1 MELIF
6 SEYKLGNELLEFS
19 IHHNLFNG
27 VTGKDKDKIVDIISL
42 NHNYKG
48 KIIINNNEINKKDIN
63 FYKRKI
69 RLIKDDI
76 TFNNFN
82 GTVYELMKL
91 EIRKRRIS
99 LKNEEKKIY
108 DSLKIVGLN
117 IQLLNLSVKQIST
130 SEKKLL
136 LLALALLSNPDTI
149 IFEEPMKFLDMK
161 SEKNLIMLLRKI
173 KEQYNKTFVF
183 VSDDSNMLYKYTT
196 NLIIAKNN
204 NILIEGNT
212 NDIYQRVDFLK
223 RNSIIIPDLVELT
236 YLARKKKNIK
246 IDYHKDIRDII
257 KDIYKHV

>member
-6 SEYKLGNELLEFS
+6 SEYKLGNDILEFS
-19 IHHNLFNG
+19 IHHNMFNG
-27 VTGKDKDKIVDIISL
+27 ITGKDKDKIADIISL

-48 KIIINNNEINKKDIN
+48 KIIINNNEICKKDLN

-69 RLIKDDI
+69 RYIKDDI
-76 TFNNFN
+76 TFNNYN

-91 EIRKRRIS
+91 EIRKRRMS
-99 LKNEEKKIY
+99 LKNEEKKIN
-108 DSLKIVGLN
+108 DSMKIVGLS
-117 IQLLNLSVKQIST
+117 IQLLNVSVTQIST

-149 IFEEPMKFLDMK
+149 IFEEPMKYLDMK
-161 SEKNLIMLLRKI
+161 NEKNLIMLLRKI
-173 KEQYNKTFVF
+173 REQYNKTFVF
-183 VSDDSNMLYKYTT
+183 ISDDSNMLYKYTS

-223 RNSIIIPDLVELT
+223 RNSIIVPDLVELT
-236 YLARKKKNIK
+236 YLARKKKNVK